1 MVTDGKSEEF
11 PILVAPS
18 GRNGESKKE
27 LARGFLRRLAGL
39 RVADAMQASR
49 SKHNPVKRGVA
60 ERGSGAR
67 ALEGIEKCDG
77 DAGNLRCPAHMGING
92 RGP

>member
-11 PILVAPS
+11 PLLVAPS

-27 LARGFLRRLAGL
+27 LARGSFEATCRPS
-39 RVADAMQASR
+39 ASPTPCKR
-49 SKHNPVKRGVA
+49 AASKHNPVKRGVA

-67 ALEGIEKCDG
+67 ALEGIES
-77 DAGNLRCPAHMGING
+77 ATATREI
-92 RGP
+92 